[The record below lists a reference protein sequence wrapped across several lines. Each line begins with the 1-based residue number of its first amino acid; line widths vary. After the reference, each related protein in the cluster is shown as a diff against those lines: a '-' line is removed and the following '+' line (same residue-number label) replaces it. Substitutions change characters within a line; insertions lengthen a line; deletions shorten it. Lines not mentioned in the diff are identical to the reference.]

1 MASASFIT
9 QLIGNTPLVKLQ
21 RILPENAA
29 TVLVKLESRNPGGSG
44 KDRIALAMIQTAE
57 KAGLLKAGGTIV
69 EPTAGNAGVAFAMV
83 AAARGY
89 HCILTM
95 PENTSVHWQQLLSR
109 YGAEV
114 VLTPLED
121 GQQGSIDKARAIASE
136 VSGALILQQ
145 FENPAN
151 PETHRQTTAQEIWSA
166 TDGKVDAFVC
176 GVATGGTLTGV
187 ADVLKNRNPNFKVI
201 AVEPAEAPVLSGG
214 PHSPHSLHGIGL
226 GFIPKNLDIDL
237 LDGIELVS
245 SEEAA
250 NMRARLIIEEGIIAG
265 RSSAANVCAALQIA
279 SQLGKGKTV
288 VTLIHDNGERDL
300 YH

>member
-44 KDRIALAMIQTAE
+44 KDRIALAMIQSAE

-69 EPTAGNAGVAFAMV
+69 EPTAGNAGVALAMV
-83 AAARGY
+83 ASARGY
-89 HCILTM
+89 QCILTM
-95 PENTSVHWQQLLSR
+95 PENTTVYWQQLLKR

-114 VLTPLED
+114 VLTPEID
-121 GQQGSIDKARAIASE
+121 GQQGAIDKARAIVCE
-136 VSGALILQQ
+136 ISGALMLQQ

-151 PETHRQTTAQEIWSA
+151 PEIHRQTTAQEIWSA
-166 TDGKVDAFVC
+166 TNGNVDAFVC

-187 ADVLKNRNPNFKVI
+187 ADVMKNRNPNFKVF
-201 AVEPAEAPVLSGG
+201 AVEPVESPVLSGG
-214 PHSPHSLHGIGL
+214 SHTPHSIYGIGL

-237 LDGIELVS
+237 LDGVEQVS

-250 NMRARLIIEEGIIAG
+250 GMRERLIREEGIIAG
-265 RSSAANVCAALQIA
+265 MSSAANVCAALQVA
-279 SQLGKGKTV
+279 SQLGKGKTL
-288 VTLIHDNGERDL
+288 VTLIDDNGERDR
-300 YH
+300 